1 MKKLFLGLL
10 AFGTFQLTQAQTQH
24 KATPTPPVAQ
34 NEKGLE
40 AVEPPPPP
48 LPPIAAVAPP
58 PPPPP
63 PPPIPPKVPVKKKTT
78 FAPPVIVKD
87 EKE

>member
-1 MKKLFLGLL
+1 MKKLFVGLL
-10 AFGTFQLTQAQTQH
+10 AVGMFQLSQAQTKD
-24 KATPTPPVAQ
+24 KATPKPLIVQ

-40 AVEPPPPP
+40 EVEPPPPP
-48 LPPIAAVAPP
+48 PPPFPPIAEAAPP

-63 PPPIPPKVPVKKKTT
+63 PPPKAPKKKTT
-78 FAPPVIVKD
+78 FTSPVIVKD